1 MAANSALLEPPFPS
15 LLGKPLGR
23 IITLIR
29 KEDGEYY
36 TQRERGGELL
46 LDSPSPV
53 SIPRAIIA
61 VALLPSSSFS
71 CSNPVFTRAA
81 LPLSSPGVK
90 DVRTPRKFL

>member
-23 IITLIR
+23 IITLTR
-29 KEDGEYY
+29 KEEGEYY
-36 TQRERGGELL
+36 TQRGEEG
-46 LDSPSPV
+46 SSSSSIPPV
-53 SIPRAIIA
+53 SFPQAIIA